1 MGVQNSIEKTVKEMP
16 PEEEI
21 RKTWK
26 TQIRK
31 EEKAGLES
39 EYDISDEDI
48 SENSKENEE
57 KQSKQPKYE
66 KNSEDTTD
74 KIENISKNRPKDYL
88 IISSDESDSESEN
101 KIEQTYDE
109 FGTCLLISRI
119 LENISE
125 SKNVIVIEKIDKTI
139 HDLLNYL
146 LSYENN
152 GKFVFVTPEKKIG
165 CLIEN
170 LTDQRISIITQNSS
184 LETSKEKVIFI
195 AEENIMNFNISE
207 FDMIVFYEVEI
218 AILNLIISKNKNYSG
233 NYIIFT
239 KTRNDEIIRM
249 KNEKLQPCSLIYNKD
264 DINENNK
271 FKIIDFDNCEGMK
284 FETLSELYS
293 SIVYSAAKLGF
304 KIIARD
310 GLSGKKS
317 PVRFS
322 CERSSRK
329 KDEKFQTSKK
339 CNCKW

>member
-152 GKFVFVTPEKKIG
+152 GKFVFVTPEKKNW
-165 CLIEN
+165 L
-170 LTDQRISIITQNSS
+170 
-184 LETSKEKVIFI
+184 
-195 AEENIMNFNISE
+195 
-207 FDMIVFYEVEI
+207 FD
-218 AILNLIISKNKNYSG
+218 
-233 NYIIFT
+233 
-239 KTRNDEIIRM
+239 
-249 KNEKLQPCSLIYNKD
+249 
-264 DINENNK
+264 
-271 FKIIDFDNCEGMK
+271 
-284 FETLSELYS
+284 
-293 SIVYSAAKLGF
+293 
-304 KIIARD
+304 
-310 GLSGKKS
+310 
-317 PVRFS
+317 
-322 CERSSRK
+322 
-329 KDEKFQTSKK
+329 
-339 CNCKW
+339 